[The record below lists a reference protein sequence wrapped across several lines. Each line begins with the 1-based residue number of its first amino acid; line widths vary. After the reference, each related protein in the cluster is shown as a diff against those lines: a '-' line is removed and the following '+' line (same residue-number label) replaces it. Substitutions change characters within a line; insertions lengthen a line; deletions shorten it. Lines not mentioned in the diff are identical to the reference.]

1 MVRFDTTWG
10 DFATN
15 NSHIVR
21 INTEWGELA
30 TNSSYSWRDC
40 TEWDIIPRRPRRS
53 CRTERCG

>member
-15 NSHIVR
+15 NSYIVR
-21 INTEWGELA
+21 IN
-30 TNSSYSWRDC
+30 

>member
-1 MVRFDTTWG
+1 MVFFVFVVIVITSQFSHVVRFDTTWG

-21 INTEWGELA
+21 INTEW
-30 TNSSYSWRDC
+30 
-40 TEWDIIPRRPRRS
+40 DIIPRRPRRS